1 VATGLGTFTEV
12 DGRTDKVYAG
22 LIIHDLRRSAISNMM
37 RVGASES
44 EAMKISGHRTN
55 DVFKRYHIVSTAD
68 SIDLMRR
75 VQAAQ
80 KLVSD
85 SDNLVVRAALPSAI

>member
-1 VATGLGTFTEV
+1 
-12 DGRTDKVYAG
+12 
-22 LIIHDLRRSAISNMM
+22 MM

-85 SDNLVVRAALPSAI
+85 SDSLVVRAALPSAV